1 MWGPKA
7 RCGFIMVKPD
17 RALIFPRFIVRI
29 IFVVLSIVG
38 DVAIVIKMLVVTSPL
53 LRFDNLVSKC
63 S

>member
-1 MWGPKA
+1 
-7 RCGFIMVKPD
+7 MVKPD